1 MVSLSLSLSLSSP
14 GSQSHVA
21 RVSSSSRGPRC
32 AGGQPRSALCQSRV
46 SSGDISS
53 SPTCRQDNL
62 SATGNPAIYL
72 RAATTRTSH
81 ARSDGTRRRTSRATA
96 HRNFGKRALARF
108 RAGILRR
115 FRSGPRHFGKS
126 CPRPNFVGQT
136 QGDARAAPASRG
148 PDRAPAGAKCSLA
161 LARPTPR
168 PRPPMWPPGGS

>member
-62 SATGNPAIYL
+62 SATGNPAICL
-72 RAATTRTSH
+72 RAATTRTSR
-81 ARSDGTRRRTSRATA
+81 ARHTCWHTTLGLGSRAVFIMVFILQVPNSNRESATA
-96 HRNFGKRALARF
+96 PREPKMKRPFRKKK
-108 RAGILRR
+108 RAGIFLRR
-115 FRSGPRHFGKS
+115 FLYFTDCRRVV
-126 CPRPNFVGQT
+126 C
-136 QGDARAAPASRG
+136 ASACLFSIFNTTLR
-148 PDRAPAGAKCSLA
+148 
-161 LARPTPR
+161 
-168 PRPPMWPPGGS
+168 